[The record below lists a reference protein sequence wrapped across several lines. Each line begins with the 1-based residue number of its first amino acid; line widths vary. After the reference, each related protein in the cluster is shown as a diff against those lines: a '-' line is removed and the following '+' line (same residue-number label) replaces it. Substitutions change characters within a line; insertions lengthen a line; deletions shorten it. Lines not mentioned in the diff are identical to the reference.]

1 MAASKPQSTKDEI
14 IAAIGDLSKLEIMHN
29 QILVGIYM
37 RPEKTAGGIILTD
50 KTIDEDKW
58 QGKVGLVLKTG
69 PQAFKSDGATDFAGQ
84 SVAEGDWLIYR
95 VSDGFAIDING
106 THCRLLE
113 DVHIKGRVS
122 DPTVIY

>member
-14 IAAIGDLSKLEIMHN
+14 LAAIGDLSKLEIMHN

-58 QGKVGLVLKTG
+58 QGKVGLVLKKG
-69 PQAFKSDGATDFAGQ
+69 PQAFKSDGTTDFAGQ
-84 SVAEGDWLIYR
+84 TVEEGDWLVYR

-106 THCRLLE
+106 AHCRLLE
-113 DVHIKGRVS
+113 DVHIKGRVA

>member
-1 MAASKPQSTKDEI
+1 MAASKPQSTKEEI

-69 PQAFKSDGATDFAGQ
+69 PQAFKSDGTTDFAGQ

-106 THCRLLE
+106 AHCRLLE
-113 DVHIKGRVS
+113 DIHIKGRVT

>member
-50 KTIDEDKW
+50 KTKDEDKW
-58 QGKVGLVLKTG
+58 QGKVGLVLKKG
-69 PQAFKSDGATDFAGQ
+69 PQAFKSDGSTDFAGQ
-84 SVAEGDWLIYR
+84 NVEDGDWLIYR

-113 DVHIKGRVS
+113 DVHVKGRVT
-122 DPTVIY
+122 DPAVIY

>member
-50 KTIDEDKW
+50 KTKDEDKW
-58 QGKVGLVLKTG
+58 QGKVGLVLKKG
-69 PQAFKSDGATDFAGQ
+69 PQAFKSDGSTDFADQ
-84 SVAEGDWLIYR
+84 NVEDGDWLIYR

-113 DVHIKGRVS
+113 DVHVKGRVT
-122 DPTVIY
+122 DPAVIY